1 MTTNA
6 LKLLELQASLKPG
19 AMLFGS
25 IPTDTMKRVGTRG
38 GAPYFMIP
46 RLGGATVDLA
56 ALRSTWRRYG
66 RDAGY
71 VESDHSYRLAAP
83 PREKRPWLANVWR
96 K

>member
-1 MTTNA
+1 
-6 LKLLELQASLKPG
+6 
-19 AMLFGS
+19 
-25 IPTDTMKRVGTRG
+25 
-38 GAPYFMIP
+38 MIP